1 MSSYIVKCGEYF
13 GERNEEEFEYQ
24 DGDNLD
30 KLDAESAAI
39 ESYYTAIQDY
49 GWDWCYIP
57 SNLLFRHQSFSKDI
71 FFYPYLMLL
80 YFLHIFNL

>member
-1 MSSYIVKCGEYF
+1 MSSYIVKWGEYF

-49 GWDWCYIP
+49 GWDWCYI
-57 SNLLFRHQSFSKDI
+57 
-71 FFYPYLMLL
+71 
-80 YFLHIFNL
+80 LHNGKCIKSYDKVDDSLQRIGG

>member
-1 MSSYIVKCGEYF
+1 MSSYIVKWGEYF

-39 ESYYTAIQDY
+39 ESYYSAIQDY
-49 GWDWCYIP
+49 GWD
-57 SNLLFRHQSFSKDI
+57 
-71 FFYPYLMLL
+71 
-80 YFLHIFNL
+80 